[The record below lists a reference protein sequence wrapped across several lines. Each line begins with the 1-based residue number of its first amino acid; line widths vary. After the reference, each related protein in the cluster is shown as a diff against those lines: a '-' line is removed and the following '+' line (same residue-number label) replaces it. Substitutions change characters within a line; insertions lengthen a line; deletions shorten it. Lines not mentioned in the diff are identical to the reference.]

1 VRKSMLDRNITSYT
15 EKNINSN
22 RTVQYAMLV
31 GTNRMMIVR
40 RWRKIPVIRGKDGR
54 EEYPSG

>member
-1 VRKSMLDRNITSYT
+1 VKKSMLDRNITSYT

-40 RWRKIPVIRGKDGR
+40 RWRKIPAIRGKDGR

>member
-1 VRKSMLDRNITSYT
+1 VKKSMLDRNITSYT